1 MVRRIHLGAKLSL
14 VDFWHSDKA
23 QYQSELAQK
32 IAKLF
37 TQIGEV
43 HGVDKQKAWFEAFLY
58 ISNLHWDK
66 VDNYR
71 IDKYLMFLRYQLNE
85 VLQFLKV
92 HEYDDE
98 KVSTMHLY
106 LITFLIGYVLV

>member
-1 MVRRIHLGAKLSL
+1 MVRMNHLGAKQSL

-43 HGVDKQKAWFEAFLY
+43 HGVDKQKVWFEAFLY

-85 VLQFLKV
+85 VLQFLKA
-92 HEYDDE
+92 HEYNDE
-98 KVSTMHLY
+98 NVSNSLLCVYT
-106 LITFLIGYVLV
+106 